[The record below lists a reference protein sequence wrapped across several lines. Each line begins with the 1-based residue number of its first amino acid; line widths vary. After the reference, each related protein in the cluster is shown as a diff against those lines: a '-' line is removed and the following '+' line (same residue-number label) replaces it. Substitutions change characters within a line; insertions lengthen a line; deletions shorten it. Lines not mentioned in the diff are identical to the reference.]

1 MESHHFGAIDTT
13 STRPGRSVPSRLFEA
28 SAEKQQ
34 WLTKVK
40 RNGRNLQHAPEHLQ
54 KDQEV
59 VTAAVRQD
67 GRALQFA
74 SKELKSN
81 QDVASRLR

>member
-1 MESHHFGAIDTT
+1 MARRVG
-13 STRPGRSVPSRLFEA
+13 PVFEA

-40 RNGRNLQHAPEHLQ
+40 RDGFFLQIAPEHLQ

-59 VTAAVRQD
+59 VTAAVRQN
-67 GRALQFA
+67 GKALQFA